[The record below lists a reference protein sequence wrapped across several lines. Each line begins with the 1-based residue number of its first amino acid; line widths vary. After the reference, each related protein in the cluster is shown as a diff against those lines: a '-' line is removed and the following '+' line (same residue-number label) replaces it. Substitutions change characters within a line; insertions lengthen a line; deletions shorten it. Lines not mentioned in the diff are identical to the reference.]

1 MALSKLPQKMRAP
14 VRNRLPTAAE
24 VKSKVE
30 IGGRERLR
38 ISRFRV
44 LKNDLMSSFLAD
56 EIPLHNGDVPSTMVY
71 HS

>member
-1 MALSKLPQKMRAP
+1 MALSKLPQKIRAP

-30 IGGRERLR
+30 VGGRDRLR
-38 ISRFRV
+38 ISRLSV
-44 LKNDLMSSFLAD
+44 LKNDLISSFLAN
-56 EIPLHNGDVPSTMVY
+56 EIPFHSGDVPSTIVY